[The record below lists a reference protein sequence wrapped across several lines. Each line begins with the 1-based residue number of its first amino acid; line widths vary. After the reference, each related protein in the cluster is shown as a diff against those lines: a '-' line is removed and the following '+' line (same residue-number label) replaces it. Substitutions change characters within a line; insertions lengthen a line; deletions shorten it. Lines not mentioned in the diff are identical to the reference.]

1 MKKPITDFT
10 KVLETKK
17 DLERDLL
24 DCQFIKD
31 KLRRE
36 DDYATRFYN
45 ALCNTRW
52 YHNSNIHGPRNKDD
66 AWSCSWRY
74 AGDLVSTLRACGE
87 DYLDYYCSGGEGHV
101 DPDIEKDSKQLG
113 WRTL

>member
-31 KLRRE
+31 KITNEQRKKKIKFSMPLNWTDE
-36 DDYATRFYN
+36 N
-45 ALCNTRW
+45 IIKK
-52 YHNSNIHGPRNKDD
+52 SNIKKFKKIQK
-66 AWSCSWRY
+66 
-74 AGDLVSTLRACGE
+74 TL
-87 DYLDYYCSGGEGHV
+87 SH
-101 DPDIEKDSKQLG
+101 
-113 WRTL
+113 